1 MRAWFRWGL
10 IVCCAAGA
18 GRSWAQGCTE
28 IDAVDRT
35 AMELRCSQQRA
46 PSLLAYDGPDGRS
59 FDLGGI
65 AVLEDDGVGGL
76 IYQTKAGDTT
86 IDIPAIS
93 QRFYRSHRDDFDFL
107 ALFTCFP
114 IVDPATALPF

>member
-10 IVCCAAGA
+10 IVCCAARA
-18 GRSWAQGCTE
+18 GRSWAPGCTE
-28 IDAVDRT
+28 LDAVDRT
-35 AMELRCSQQRA
+35 AMELRISQQRMRVPA
-46 PSLLAYDGPDGRS
+46 SYDGPGGRS

-65 AVLEDDGVGGL
+65 AVLEDDGTGGL
-76 IYQTKAGDTT
+76 IYLTKAGDMT

-93 QRFYRSHRDDFDFL
+93 QRFYRTHADDYDFL

-114 IVDPATALPF
+114 IVDP